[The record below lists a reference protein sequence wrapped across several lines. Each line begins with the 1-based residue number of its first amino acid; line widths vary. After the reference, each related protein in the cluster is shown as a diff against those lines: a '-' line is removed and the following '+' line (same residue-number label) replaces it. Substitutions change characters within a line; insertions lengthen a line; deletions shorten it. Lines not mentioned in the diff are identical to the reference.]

1 MALQATLAQQILDLA
16 ETPNFQYLKCSKIVG
31 GGGGSVA
38 GPMGNYSRPL
48 VGKRRGRYK
57 KGGSGIGENG
67 CPWINFV
74 FGSCE

>member
-1 MALQATLAQQILDLA
+1 
-16 ETPNFQYLKCSKIVG
+16 
-31 GGGGSVA
+31 
-38 GPMGNYSRPL
+38 MGNYSRPL

-74 FGSCE
+74 YTWQL